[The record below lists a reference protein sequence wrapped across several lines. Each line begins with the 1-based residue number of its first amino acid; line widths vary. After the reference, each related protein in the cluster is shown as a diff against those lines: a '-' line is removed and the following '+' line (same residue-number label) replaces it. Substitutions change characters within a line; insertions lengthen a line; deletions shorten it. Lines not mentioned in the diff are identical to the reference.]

1 MESNVV
7 KHYKTS
13 LLRSSAQTL
22 CIAIT
27 HIPTLH
33 MSVMTH
39 TLLFHRRAHTH
50 TLTHTYAHKHTCC
63 LHDGNIVC
71 VCVCVRACV
80 RAHVHVICG
89 FAAYMTVVFCKDW
102 IYGFIAYTMVL
113 FCVGEICGFFTNRT
127 VVFCMD
133 WIYGFTACKMV
144 LICAGGICGFLTHMT
159 VLFPKDET
167 CRSDQLLLLII
178 FI

>member
-1 MESNVV
+1 MVQHKKGKTDKMESNVV

-50 TLTHTYAHKHTCC
+50 THTHTHTHICTNTHMC
-63 LHDGNIVC
+63 VCAICGFVAYMMAILCVYVC
-71 VCVCVRACV
+71 VCGGGGV
-80 RAHVHVICG
+80 
-89 FAAYMTVVFCKDW
+89 AAYMTVVFCKDW
-102 IYGFIAYTMVL
+102 IYGFIVYTMVL
-113 FCVGEICGFFTNRT
+113 FCVGEICGFVTNRT

-144 LICAGGICGFLTHMT
+144 C
-159 VLFPKDET
+159 
-167 CRSDQLLLLII
+167 LLLT
-178 FI
+178 

>member
-1 MESNVV
+1 MVQHKKGKTDKMESNVV

-71 VCVCVRACV
+71 VCVCACVRACV
-80 RAHVHVICG
+80 RACMW
-89 FAAYMTVVFCKDW
+89 F
-102 IYGFIAYTMVL
+102 
-113 FCVGEICGFFTNRT
+113 VGLLLTWQWCSVRIGSMGLLLTRWCCSVWVRS
-127 VVFCMD
+127 V
-133 WIYGFTACKMV
+133 
-144 LICAGGICGFLTHMT
+144 GFLPTGQWCSVWTGSM
-159 VLFPKDET
+159 D
-167 CRSDQLLLLII
+167 LLLAKWC
-178 FI
+178 